1 MHKDGTER
9 RQAIPPSPRW
19 IGARERPQKVR
30 HPGIQIQD
38 MHPTRR
44 LVDRS
49 GGSVLEVLEE
59 RESPAAQLDRV
70 RAVR

>member
-1 MHKDGTER
+1 MHKDGAER
-9 RQAIPPSPRW
+9 CQGIPPSPRW

-38 MHPTRR
+38 VHPTRR
-44 LVDRS
+44 VDGT
-49 GGSVLEVLEE
+49 GGGVLEVLEE

-70 RAVR
+70 CVVG